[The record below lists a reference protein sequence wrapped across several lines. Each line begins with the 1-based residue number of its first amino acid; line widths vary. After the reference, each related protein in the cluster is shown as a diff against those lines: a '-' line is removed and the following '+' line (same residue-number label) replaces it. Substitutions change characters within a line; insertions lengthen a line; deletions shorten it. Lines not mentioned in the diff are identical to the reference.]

1 VSGVGYVPAA
11 LKKHQIKKGSAKAK
25 RLGKMKPGSG
35 KTKRMS
41 KGAKARLGRS

>member
-1 VSGVGYVPAA
+1 MGYLPPQ
-11 LKKHQIKKGSAKAK
+11 LQKHKIKKGSAKAK

-41 KGAKARLGRS
+41 KGAKARLGK